1 MGILDF
7 SKLTSVEDARQISKI
22 INQRP
27 GRMAQLASLL
37 HSSATTPRDHGDGTP
52 VTTVEIGILVYISNN
67 PGATN
72 TQLAEQFGRSRG
84 AISQLI
90 KKLDEKGYVIREDSP
105 TDSKC
110 NYLYPTLK
118 ALKLIQKI
126 NEQEFNNENGILR
139 RFLSLCSLEDIQTF
153 YRMVDVYT
161 AILIEQNKLNSTPSD
176 TETE

>member
-1 MGILDF
+1 M
-7 SKLTSVEDARQISKI
+7 
-22 INQRP
+22 
-27 GRMAQLASLL
+27 
-37 HSSATTPRDHGDGTP
+37 
-52 VTTVEIGILVYISNN
+52 
-67 PGATN
+67 
-72 TQLAEQFGRSRG
+72 
-84 AISQLI
+84 
-90 KKLDEKGYVIREDSP
+90 
-105 TDSKC
+105 
-110 NYLYPTLK
+110 YPTLK